1 MLSALAVV
9 VTGCSTTAGSSDETP
24 SSPDASAA
32 TIDNCGVEETFAEV
46 PSRVVLLGF
55 VSVAEV
61 SAFVE
66 LGIQD
71 SIIANLQTYGVS
83 DDPTLVD
90 QIAEL
95 PTGGLSINENFGPPA
110 EQVLALEPDLV
121 VSTTPV
127 GFDANLGFATRDELA
142 SAGAN
147 SFVTP
152 ARCADGNT
160 DATAEELERYD
171 TAGIDGSIE
180 LIEQL
185 GQIFRV
191 EDRAAEVIAGITG
204 SLDATEAAVANEPVV
219 SGIVVSPGAMH
230 GMGDAP
236 LVWTGGIVDD
246 VLSRAGVENV
256 FAGQG
261 TLGGMNITAEQL
273 AAADPQVIITFTDA
287 SVDLDAFITQLSE
300 AYPNWSAVK
309 TSRIVNTYDGLYLG
323 TTNDDAVAKIARVAH
338 PDAF

>member
-1 MLSALAVV
+1 MLSAIAVIAS
-9 VTGCSTTAGSSDETP
+9 GCSSGAGTPVETP
-24 SSPDASAA
+24 RGDAAA
-32 TIDNCGVEETFAEV
+32 VTIDNCGVEESFAAV

-90 QIAEL
+90 RIAGL
-95 PTGGLSINENFGPPA
+95 PTGGLSTNENLGPPA
-110 EQVLALEPDLV
+110 EQLLALEPDLV

-142 SAGAN
+142 SAGAAT
-147 SFVTP
+147 FVTP
-152 ARCADGNT
+152 ARCADGNA
-160 DATAEELERYD
+160 DATADEQERYD

-185 GQIFRV
+185 GRIFRV
-191 EDRAAEVIAGITG
+191 EDRAAEVIAGIEA
-204 SLDATEAAVANEPVV
+204 SLDETRAAVAAEPAVT
-219 SGIVVSPGAMH
+219 GIVVSPGALH

-246 VLSRAGVENV
+246 VLARAGVENV

-273 AAADPQVIITFTDA
+273 AAADPQVIVTFTDA
-287 SVDLDAFITQLSE
+287 RADLDAFVAQLRD
-300 AYPNWSAVK
+300 AYPQWSAVR

-323 TTNDDAVAKIARVAH
+323 TTNDDAAAKIARVAH